1 MFTNNLTAAMYHFT
15 HSTRPALVSINLAQ
29 EVREHAARVGVTLAV
44 GAYDERRNAVVL
56 YRL

>member
-1 MFTNNLTAAMYHFT
+1 MYHFT
-15 HSTRPALVSINLAQ
+15 HTTRPALVSLDFAA
-29 EVREHAARVGVTLAV
+29 EVREAAARVGVTLAA